1 MMRKAPSSSRLLQ
14 TPAIL
19 GGAVFFI
26 LALPVILPFVGVLH
40 WRDKRRLHAAAKR
53 LACQDCGQLLGER
66 AVAAADVAWA
76 ARIERLRRRLP
87 ASIRFRVVRDL
98 DAICTH
104 CGARYEFMPQTREF
118 VALKRAP

>member
-1 MMRKAPSSSRLLQ
+1 MTRNARSSARLLHV
-14 TPAIL
+14 PAML

-40 WRDKRRLHAAAKR
+40 WRDKRRLRAAAKR
-53 LACQDCGQLLGER
+53 LACQGCGNLLGER
-66 AVAAADVAWA
+66 AIEAANVAWA
-76 ARIERLRRRLP
+76 ARVERLRRRLP
-87 ASIRFRVVRDL
+87 ASIRLRLVRDL

-104 CGARYEFMPQTREF
+104 CGARYEFMPKTREF